1 MAPRTHLLHS
11 SQQLWDLYPKRKQ
24 KQMSG
29 KTWNKKSER
38 SEKSCRKILSDGW
51 SHSPSSTVLIV
62 FFTECILL
70 WLDQAIHILLENYLS
85 ELMILIWRNLLVRIQ
100 KLELMNWNLSWFH
113 VRIDI
118 NLTNFRKSWNLPW
131 SLDCSQHF
139 QETCEETILEDIV
152 LFGNDNCHSSVIIL
166 HP

>member
-1 MAPRTHLLHS
+1 MQLCKHRNMQSWKVCHLWIFKTTKKWNLPS
-11 SQQLWDLYPKRKQ
+11 ISLFFCTNSKLLSQNIRWRHVPTCCIQASCWDLYTKRKQ

-85 ELMILIWRNLLVRIQ
+85 ELMILIWRNLLVRIH
-100 KLELMNWNLSWFH
+100 ELKFMKSVLISRKNWF
-113 VRIDI
+113 
-118 NLTNFRKSWNLPW
+118 
-131 SLDCSQHF
+131 
-139 QETCEETILEDIV
+139 
-152 LFGNDNCHSSVIIL
+152 
-166 HP
+166 